1 MAELRQRATINAPVD
16 TVYQVISDVE
26 KYPQFLSD
34 IKKVRRKEDLIEMT
48 VQVGPFELVM
58 VHRATFVPN
67 ESVTI
72 RLVRGPF
79 KKYDARWTLTAG
91 EEGTDV
97 RYDMVYELDLKI
109 PGASGIVGAALDD
122 NTRKTIAAFKKRV
135 ASLQKDDTS
144 AR

>member
-1 MAELRQRATINAPVD
+1 MAELRQRATINAPVE
-16 TVYQVISDVE
+16 TVYQVISEVE
-26 KYPQFLSD
+26 KYPLFLPD
-34 IKKVRRKEDLIEMT
+34 IKKIRRKEDLIEMT

-79 KKYDARWTLTAG
+79 KKYNARWLLSTSD
-91 EEGTDV
+91 EGTDV

-109 PGASGIVGAALDD
+109 PGAGGIVGAALDD
-122 NTRKTIAAFKKRV
+122 NTRKTIAAFKRRV
-135 ASLQKDDTS
+135 ATFQAGDTS